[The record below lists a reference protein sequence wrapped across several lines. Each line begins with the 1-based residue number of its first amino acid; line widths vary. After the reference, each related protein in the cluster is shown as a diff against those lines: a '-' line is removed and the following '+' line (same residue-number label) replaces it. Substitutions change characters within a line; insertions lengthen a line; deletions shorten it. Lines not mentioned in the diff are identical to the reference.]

1 MKGVSRPQRPGP
13 QSQSQALVALAENQE
28 GGGTR
33 PVGKSKPGPLSL
45 SKRREDRLNAGS
57 FKSFPAAM
65 VGSDFNDGH

>member
-33 PVGKSKPGPLSL
+33 PVGKSKPGRLSL

-57 FKSFPAAM
+57 FKRFPAPP
-65 VGSDFNDGH
+65 VRSDFDYCH